1 MKLIVKTLAGLEEVL
16 ASELQLL
23 GAENIELGTRSV
35 FCETNLEGVYR
46 LNLCLSTALRILI
59 PIVKFDAENETE
71 LYDCMNEIPWEKY
84 VSSNGTIAVDAI
96 AQGEVF
102 RHSHYISLKT
112 KDAVV
117 DRFRSLFQERPNVDI
132 HFPDLRINVH
142 NNDRTFTVSLD
153 SSGTSLHRRGY
164 REEGEEAP
172 LNEVLAAGM
181 IRLSQWKKD
190 CPFVDPMCG
199 SGTLL
204 IEAAFFARNIAPNKY
219 RKEGF
224 CFQRWPN
231 YNAELWEMVKSESIS
246 KEVSFP
252 LGIYGGDIRESAT
265 RAAKANVRAA
275 GLLDTISIETRSF
288 ERSIPAPAPGLLM
301 VNPPYDARMS
311 LDDATLFYKNLG
323 DRLKS
328 GYDGYQAW
336 IITGNPEAAKAIGLR
351 TSRKIALFNGNIACK
366 FLKFEMYTGT
376 KKIKNEP

>member
-16 ASELQLL
+16 ASELLAF
-23 GAENIELGTRSV
+23 GADNIEIGTRSV
-35 FCETNLEGVYR
+35 FCETDLEGVYK

-84 VSSNGTIAVDAI
+84 VSSNGSIAVDAI

-102 RHSHYISLKT
+102 RHSHYIALKT

-117 DRFRSLFQERPNVDI
+117 DRFRSLYQERPNVDI
-132 HFPDLRINVH
+132 HYPDLRINVY
-142 NNDRTFTVSLD
+142 NNDCTFTVSLD

-164 REEGEEAP
+164 RKEGEEAP

-181 IRLSQWKKD
+181 IRLSQWNKE

-204 IEAAFFARNIAPNKY
+204 IEAAFYAKNIAPNKY

-231 YNAELWEMVKSESIS
+231 YQVELWEKVKKESIN
-246 KEVSFP
+246 KEVSFS

-265 RAAKANVRAA
+265 SAAKSNVRSA
-275 GLLDTISIETRSF
+275 GLFDTISIETRSF
-288 ERSIPAPAPGLLM
+288 EKSIPPPPPGLLM

-311 LDDATLFYKNLG
+311 LVDSNLFYKKLG

-328 GYDGYQAW
+328 GYEGYQAW

-366 FLKFEMYTGT
+366 FLKFEMYSGT
-376 KKIKNEP
+376 KKIKHES